1 MSAVKSGRQDAI
13 KKIISE
19 NEIETQN
26 QLLEELDKIG
36 IRTTQATLSRD
47 IKSLQLTKAINS
59 NNKYV
64 YTLSPK
70 KDDAS
75 MSRLMKIFRECVI
88 SYDFAQNIIVIKTL
102 PGLAGAACSAFDN
115 MNVEKLAG
123 TIAGDDTAFLL
134 FKDTDS
140 ADDFLHKI
148 NSIL

>member
-1 MSAVKSGRQDAI
+1 MKSGRQDAI

-88 SYDFAQNIIVIKTL
+88 SYDYAQNIIVIKTL

>member
-1 MSAVKSGRQDAI
+1 VSAVKSGRQDAI

-88 SYDFAQNIIVIKTL
+88 SYDYAQNIIVIKTL

>member
-26 QLLEELDKIG
+26 QLLEELEKIG

-75 MSRLMKIFRECVI
+75 MSLLMKIFRECVV
-88 SYDFAQNIIVIKTL
+88 SYDNAQNIIVIKTL

>member
-26 QLLEELDKIG
+26 QLLEELEKIG

-75 MSRLMKIFRECVI
+75 MSRLMKIFRECVV
-88 SYDFAQNIIVIKTL
+88 SYDNAQNIIVIKTL

>member
-1 MSAVKSGRQDAI
+1 MKSGRQEAI

-47 IKSLQLTKAINS
+47 IKNLQLTKAINS

-64 YTLSPK
+64 YTISPK

-75 MSRLMKIFRECVI
+75 LSRLMKIFRECVI
-88 SYDFAQNIIVIKTL
+88 SYDNAQNIIVIKTL

-115 MNVEKLAG
+115 MNVQKLAG

-140 ADDFLHKI
+140 ADDFLNKI

>member
-47 IKSLQLTKAINS
+47 IKSLQLIFGIGFDFRKICNVQISNEINHLF
-59 NNKYV
+59 
-64 YTLSPK
+64 TI
-70 KDDAS
+70 A
-75 MSRLMKIFRECVI
+75 
-88 SYDFAQNIIVIKTL
+88 
-102 PGLAGAACSAFDN
+102 AACSAFDN

>member
-1 MSAVKSGRQDAI
+1 MKSGRQDAI

-26 QLLEELDKIG
+26 QLLEELEKIG

-47 IKSLQLTKAINS
+47 IKNLQLTKSINS

-64 YTLSPK
+64 YILSPK

-75 MSRLMKIFRECVI
+75 LSRLMKIFRECVI
-88 SYDFAQNIIVIKTL
+88 SYDNAQNIIVIKTL

-115 MNVEKLAG
+115 MNVQKLVG
-123 TIAGDDTAFLL
+123 SIAGDDTAFLL
-134 FKDTDS
+134 FKDTES
-140 ADDFLHKI
+140 ADEFLNKI

>member
-1 MSAVKSGRQDAI
+1 MKSGRQDAI

-26 QLLEELDKIG
+26 QLLEELEKIG

-47 IKSLQLTKAINS
+47 IKNLQLTKSINS

-64 YTLSPK
+64 YILSPK

-75 MSRLMKIFRECVI
+75 LSRLMKIFRECVI
-88 SYDFAQNIIVIKTL
+88 SYDNAQNIIVIKTL

-115 MNVEKLAG
+115 MNVQKLVG
-123 TIAGDDTAFLL
+123 SIAGDDTAFLL

-140 ADDFLHKI
+140 ADEFLNKI

>member
-88 SYDFAQNIIVIKTL
+88 SYDYAQNIIVIKTL

>member
-1 MSAVKSGRQDAI
+1 MKSGRQDAI

>member
-36 IRTTQATLSRD
+36 IITTQATLSRD

-88 SYDFAQNIIVIKTL
+88 SYDYAQNIIVIKTL

>member
-1 MSAVKSGRQDAI
+1 MKSGRQDAI

-26 QLLEELDKIG
+26 QLLEELEKIG

-47 IKSLQLTKAINS
+47 IKNLQLSKAINS

-64 YTLSPK
+64 YILSPK

-75 MSRLMKIFRECVI
+75 LSRLMKIFRECVI
-88 SYDFAQNIIVIKTL
+88 SFDNAQNIIVIKTL

-115 MNVEKLAG
+115 MNVQKLVG

-134 FKDTDS
+134 FKDTES
-140 ADDFLHKI
+140 ADEFLNKI

>member
-1 MSAVKSGRQDAI
+1 MLVKTGRQDAI

-26 QLLEELDKIG
+26 QLLEELEKIG

-47 IKSLQLTKAINS
+47 IKNLQLSKAINS

-64 YTLSPK
+64 YILSPK

-75 MSRLMKIFRECVI
+75 MSRLMKIFRECVV
-88 SYDFAQNIIVIKTL
+88 SYDNAQNIIVIKTL

-115 MNVEKLAG
+115 MNDQKLVG
-123 TIAGDDTAFLL
+123 SIAGDDTAFLL
-134 FKDTDS
+134 FKDMES
-140 ADDFLHKI
+140 ADEFLNKI

>member
-1 MSAVKSGRQDAI
+1 MKSGRQDAI

-26 QLLEELDKIG
+26 QLLEELEKIG

-75 MSRLMKIFRECVI
+75 MSRLMKIFRECVV
-88 SYDFAQNIIVIKTL
+88 SYDNAQNIIVIKTL

-140 ADDFLHKI
+140 ADLFLHKI

>member
-1 MSAVKSGRQDAI
+1 MSAVKSGRQEAI

-47 IKSLQLTKAINS
+47 IKNLQLTKAINS

-64 YTLSPK
+64 YTISPK

-75 MSRLMKIFRECVI
+75 MSRLMKIFRECVV
-88 SYDFAQNIIVIKTL
+88 SYDNAQNIIVIKTL

-115 MNVEKLAG
+115 MNVQKLAG

-140 ADDFLHKI
+140 ADDFLNKI